1 MVWRSACNGEIGG
14 FDSLCGL
21 SMTGRM
27 ESIEEMVRF
36 AESWFLVLVF
46 IVLITVAVLFVVGM
60 LVVVRLFRKV

>member
-14 FDSLCGL
+14 FDSLCRL

-27 ESIEEMVRF
+27 DSVEQMVGF

-46 IVLITVAVLFVVGM
+46 IVLITVAVLFILGM
-60 LVVVRLFRKV
+60 VMVVRLFRKV